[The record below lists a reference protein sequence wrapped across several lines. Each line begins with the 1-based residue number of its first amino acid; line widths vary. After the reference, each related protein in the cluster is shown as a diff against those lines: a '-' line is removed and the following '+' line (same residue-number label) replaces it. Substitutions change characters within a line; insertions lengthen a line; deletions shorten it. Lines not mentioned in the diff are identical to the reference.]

1 MTPGSKGVQTLHH
14 LVLRGSLLLDLARA
28 PFSKHPCM
36 AVSPGHTHGDVRVNL
51 LFLSC
56 WAVHPCEVLWRGCLF
71 RTEGLGLGNSYAH
84 WPCCPHLWPK
94 ALPLQACSLSLGH
107 REVRAACPLGP
118 GRAFTPRGGTAARS
132 PRRTG
137 VLRRADSLSYRITT
151 WRTAD
156 WRRKRAQAE
165 APFLKYARAPCTITP
180 RSHAHYREA
189 GGCGPWGPVC
199 GERGAKLGSG
209 PKAGISLTQHGT
221 SLMGPPSP
229 CTTCG

>member
-1 MTPGSKGVQTLHH
+1 
-14 LVLRGSLLLDLARA
+14 
-28 PFSKHPCM
+28 M

-229 CTTCG
+229 CTMCG